1 MRKAKKLIFALV
13 AMLAVAC
20 VADPT
25 NEAPENSLEASLAQK
40 FVNVPD
46 SSAKGSILLF
56 VSEET
61 SKVWREATTVTRSGI
76 ATLDA
81 IAEEFEVLSI
91 SPIVNLNVNPER
103 LRKYGLDRWYEVRFA
118 EEIDVESVAKRFAA
132 NDGIERVQYNT
143 ILSRPAMRAIPA
155 TQMPDVTRADELP
168 TNDPM
173 LKLQWH
179 YNNTGTVMNYRNGA
193 KKGEDINL
201 YSAWKYTAGNPA
213 IIVAVLDE
221 GVQYNHPD
229 LAANMWVNEAELNGV
244 EGFDDDD
251 NGYVD
256 DIHGINAV
264 KNNGKITFDRNGDTG
279 HGTHV
284 AGTVAAVNNNGIGVA
299 GVAGGTGNGD
309 GVRIMSCQIFDG
321 NDTAN
326 TVAYVVRAATYAAN
340 MGACILQNSWGY
352 PANLTDQ
359 TYASKYSAEFAAL
372 RYFVEASGNPT
383 VMDGNV
389 AIFAAGNDMKPQSDY
404 PGGYN
409 EFISVASFAPDGKP
423 AYYTNHGPG
432 CNISAPGGEYDVYSA
447 AEDSCVLSTVPSTVV
462 YDGEAYGTDYAY
474 MQGTSMACP
483 HVSGVAALVLSYAYE
498 NGLKLKNSELY
509 DILCTSVR
517 SFSSGDFSGT
527 KKGYDSY
534 TGKYVDVQLKDYK
547 GTMGTGKIDATLAIM
562 NLLATPCC
570 DVIVGEDTTI
580 DINRFIGDG
589 KNGVT
594 MFGDYVISDE
604 VRERLDIN
612 GDQIFGGKLYIT
624 CRKPGI
630 GVITLKYIAGGTVVG
645 GGNTVGGKLI
655 EKDIVLIS
663 RENNDSDG
671 WL

>member
-1 MRKAKKLIFALV
+1 MLKAKKLIFALV

-25 NEAPENSLEASLAQK
+25 NEAPENSLEASLAKK
-40 FVNVPD
+40 FVNIPD

-81 IAEEFEVLSI
+81 IAQEFEVLSI

-118 EEIDVESVAKRFAA
+118 EDIDVESVAKRFAA
-132 NDGIERVQYNT
+132 DAGIERVQYNT
-143 ILSRPAMRAIPA
+143 MLTRPTMRAIPA
-155 TQMPDVTRADELP
+155 AQMSDVTRADELP
-168 TNDPM
+168 MNDPM

-179 YNNTGTVMNYRNGA
+179 YKNTGSVMNYRNGA
-193 KKGEDINL
+193 EKGEDINL
-201 YSAWKYTAGNPA
+201 YPAWNYAAGNPA
-213 IIVAVLDE
+213 IVVAVLDE

-229 LAANMWVNEAELNGV
+229 LEANMWVNVAEQSGAQGV
-244 EGFDDDD
+244 DDDG

-256 DIHGINAV
+256 DIYGINAV
-264 KNNGKITFDRNGDTG
+264 MNTGDITWDMSGDTG

-321 NDTAN
+321 NKSNSGDIAS
-326 TVAYVVRAATYAAN
+326 VVRAATYAAN
-340 MGACILQNSWGY
+340 MGACILQNSWGNPGNY
-352 PANLTDQ
+352 TDQ
-359 TYASKYSAEFAAL
+359 SYTNNFSAELAAL
-372 RYFVEASGNPT
+372 RYFADASGNPD
-383 VMDGNV
+383 VMDGNAV
-389 AIFAAGNDMKPQSDY
+389 IFAAGNDMKTQSDY
-404 PGGYN
+404 PGGFN
-409 EFISVASFAPDGKP
+409 EFISVASYSPDGKP

-447 AEDSCVLSTVPSTVV
+447 AEDSCVLSTLPPSL
-462 YDGEAYGTDYAY
+462 YDGELYGY

-483 HVSGVAALVLSYAYE
+483 HASGVAALVLSYAYE
-498 NGLKLKNSELY
+498 HGLKITNDQLY

-517 SFSSGDFSGT
+517 SYSSGDFSGT
-527 KKGYDSY
+527 KKGYDAR
-534 TGKYVDVQLKDYK
+534 TGKYVDIQLKDYK
-547 GTMGTGKIDATLAIM
+547 GTMGTGKIDAMLAIM
-562 NLLATPCC
+562 NLRATPCC
-570 DVIVGEDTTI
+570 DIIVGEDTTI

-624 CRKPGI
+624 CRQTGI
-630 GVITLKYIAGGTVVG
+630 GVITLKYIAGGTSVG
-645 GGNTVGGKLI
+645 GGNNVGGKLI
-655 EKDIVLIS
+655 EKDIVLIV
-663 RENNDSDG
+663 RENNDANG